1 MGIKVKEKLSSA
13 ISDFNSSFCI
23 YNDAQKDIDT
33 ALNIQKALDDDIF
46 PDTTL
51 SAKKKISNDPTV
63 NDSFVKKKKPIK
75 EKSEDYV
82 DKVARRKEID
92 KQIKE
97 LAAIAITTKDTLDK
111 LRNEQAELDK
121 WLEAYKVI
129 HKE

>member
-1 MGIKVKEKLSSA
+1 MVLVKSLTNETTIMWISIAAMIIVISLSIL
-13 ISDFNSSFCI
+13 ISL
-23 YNDAQKDIDT
+23 QE
-33 ALNIQKALDDDIF
+33 
-46 PDTTL
+46 
-51 SAKKKISNDPTV
+51 
-63 NDSFVKKKKPIK
+63 KKPIK
-75 EKSEDYV
+75 EKSEDYI

-97 LAAIAITTKDTLDK
+97 LATIAITTKDTLDK

>member
-1 MGIKVKEKLSSA
+1 MVLIKFLTSETTIMWISIAAMIIVISLSIL
-13 ISDFNSSFCI
+13 ISL
-23 YNDAQKDIDT
+23 QE
-33 ALNIQKALDDDIF
+33 
-46 PDTTL
+46 
-51 SAKKKISNDPTV
+51 
-63 NDSFVKKKKPIK
+63 KKPIK

-92 KQIKE
+92 KQIKA
-97 LAAIAITTKDTLDK
+97 LATIAITTKDTLDK